1 MSQPHR
7 NTQFTDLMHV
17 MIRGNGMFNEI
28 FNQSN

>member
-7 NTQFTDLMHV
+7 NAQFMKPMHV
-17 MIRGNGMFNEI
+17 MKRGNGMFNEI